1 MGDISQEPSMEEI
14 LASIKR
20 VIAEDGRAQ
29 RPPRGSFPSEAPR
42 PVPAEPDV
50 LELSD
55 PISEGEGLVSQD
67 AAAAARQ
74 SLTVLSGLRE
84 RSEPVPGEGPLEAV
98 VREML
103 RPMLKE
109 WLDANLP
116 ELVEAMVTREIARIT
131 GKSL

>member
-1 MGDISQEPSMEEI
+1 MAELNQEPSMEDI

-20 VIAEDGRAQ
+20 VIAEDGRAAT
-29 RPPRGSFPSEAPR
+29 RPARGARPAAADSLRPLAP
-42 PVPAEPDV
+42 EEDV

-74 SLTVLSGLRE
+74 SLTVLSELRDKGE
-84 RSEPVPGEGPLEAV
+84 AVPVGDGPLEAV

-103 RPMLKE
+103 RPMLKD
-109 WLDANLP
+109 WLDRNLP
-116 ELVEAMVTREIARIT
+116 E
-131 GKSL
+131 